1 MFLAPE
7 VEVYQQPASKYL
19 IIEKKH
25 PSVEYDTSRQFSSQF
40 DHSIMNKYS
49 DYHKYNEEDEDLEPR
64 QEVMVEPA
72 RFKPMTQTRA
82 EEPRPQR
89 EELYYS

>member
-1 MFLAPE
+1 M
-7 VEVYQQPASKYL
+7 EVYQEPATKYL

-25 PSVEYDTSRQFSSQF
+25 PSMEYDTSRQFSSHF
-40 DHSIMNKYS
+40 DNSILNKYS

-64 QEVMVEPA
+64 QGVVVEPT
-72 RFKPMTQTRA
+72 RFKPMAQTRA
-82 EEPRPQR
+82 EEPRPQK